1 MGSPCAYGA
10 RLGFPGINATDDGL
24 MVRQFAVECDVL
36 TQPCSPSTAWLEGGL
51 CWPKIVCA
59 VTSVLGLPLT
69 AVRVLPSVF
78 FWLLTG
84 EARLGASSLLRAVS
98 LPLAPKLGA
107 GAHTAVA
114 ATRSACSGAALW
126 PVKGPQWCWQIE
138 QQRISRCCRSRVLF
152 SQ

>member
-1 MGSPCAYGA
+1 MAENSLRGDE
-10 RLGFPGINATDDGL
+10 R
-24 MVRQFAVECDVL
+24 
-36 TQPCSPSTAWLEGGL
+36 
-51 CWPKIVCA
+51 
-59 VTSVLGLPLT
+59 LGLPLT
-69 AVRVLPSVF
+69 AVGVLPSVF

-98 LPLAPKLGA
+98 LSPAPKLGA

-114 ATRSACSGAALW
+114 ATRSACSGATLW

-138 QQRISRCCRSRVLF
+138 RQRISRCCRSRVLF

>member
-1 MGSPCAYGA
+1 MAENSLRGDE
-10 RLGFPGINATDDGL
+10 R
-24 MVRQFAVECDVL
+24 
-36 TQPCSPSTAWLEGGL
+36 
-51 CWPKIVCA
+51 
-59 VTSVLGLPLT
+59 LGLPLT
-69 AVRVLPSVF
+69 AVGVLPSVF

-98 LPLAPKLGA
+98 LSLAPKLGA

-114 ATRSACSGAALW
+114 ATRSACSGASLW

-138 QQRISRCCRSRVLF
+138 RQRISRSLLRSRVLF